1 MALPPEQQLTLIAD
15 FAAEILNQND
25 LDDIL
30 WLIIDRI
37 INALD
42 LEDCVIYA
50 IDEGVSIVEEDELE
64 QMQEEEEVIAA
75 DDDLE
80 QVVEV
85 PVLLHEEEV
94 AIEAQPD
101 LPYQLTCYYQT

>member
-1 MALPPEQQLTLIAD
+1 MCQVSNRLFRDDCHIIAGLC
-15 FAAEILNQND
+15 E
-25 LDDIL
+25 
-30 WLIIDRI
+30 
-37 INALD
+37 
-42 LEDCVIYA
+42 EHA

-101 LPYQLTCYYQT
+101 LPYQLTCYYQTKLGRF